1 MKVVTYKMWYFY
13 LVASMCQALFKT
25 WLMVWNGLQWIKLL
39 CIHANCRV
47 IFLLL
52 PSRGGVCF
60 PIPWGWVALVTCFDQ
75 WKVAEMALGTYMLL
89 LLKSH
94 CHVRKSSLSHW
105 VERPHGEKKRGH
117 MEYEKI
123 LGTRD
128 HLDKHWATGHNHVEM
143 SRPLWV
149 LPKFPPTRLWEI
161 TWWVC

>member
-1 MKVVTYKMWYFY
+1 MIDGLKRS
-13 LVASMCQALFKT
+13 SMNQTSLYPCQLQSHFFAPPVKRWGLFPHSLRLGCT
-25 WLMVWNGLQWIKLL
+25 GDLLWPMESGRNGSWT
-39 CIHANCRV
+39 
-47 IFLLL
+47 
-52 PSRGGVCF
+52 S
-60 PIPWGWVALVTCFDQ
+60 
-75 WKVAEMALGTYMLL
+75 MLL

-94 CHVRKSSLSHW
+94 CRVRKSSLSHW

-117 MEYEKI
+117 MEYEKT

-149 LPKFPPTRLWEI
+149 LPKSPPTRLWEI